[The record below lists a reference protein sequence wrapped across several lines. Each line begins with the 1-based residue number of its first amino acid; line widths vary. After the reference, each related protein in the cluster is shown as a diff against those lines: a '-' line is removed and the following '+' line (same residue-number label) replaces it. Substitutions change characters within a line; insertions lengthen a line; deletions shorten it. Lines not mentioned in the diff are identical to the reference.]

1 MNSKDMKITKKNSKL
16 RLILHKYKDTI
27 DLIIDLKNYL

>member
-16 RLILHKYKDTI
+16 RLILHKYKDTN
-27 DLIIDLKNYL
+27 DKNRS